1 MEIFDK
7 LTKINNCSLAL
18 GFFDGVH
25 SGHRK
30 VIQAAKTLCNNKTA
44 VITFKEHPFAQNFD
58 KYITTRDERA
68 KLISL
73 LGVDY
78 LFELDFTEEF
88 SQISAEEY
96 LKMLY
101 EFFHPPVIST
111 GFNHTFG
118 KNKAGN
124 PEFLKNYQDKYN
136 YKYVE
141 IPPQTMDGEVISSS
155 KIKEYLN
162 NGNILSANK
171 MLGYN
176 FSIKGT
182 VIHGN
187 HIGRTIG
194 FPTANIKYPDKI
206 IQIPYGAYSAAIND
220 MKAIVNFGKKPT
232 IGENL
237 EPVVEAHI
245 LNFDKNIY
253 NTDIEIKFIKKIRDE
268 KKFNSL
274 DELTAQINKDIKEC

>member
-25 SGHRK
+25 TGHKK
-30 VIQAAKTLCNNKTA
+30 VIQSAKRLYNNKTA
-44 VITFKEHPFAQNFD
+44 VITFKEHPFAKISD
-58 KYITTRDERA
+58 KYITTRDNRA

-73 LGVDY
+73 LEIDY

-101 EFFHPPVIST
+101 NFFQPSVIST

-118 KNKAGN
+118 KNKSGN
-124 PEFLKNYQDKYN
+124 SEFLKKYQKKYN

-141 IPPQTMDGEVISSS
+141 VPPQTMDGKVISSS

-162 NGNILSANK
+162 MGDIISANK

-176 FSIKGT
+176 FSIKGR

-206 IQIPYGAYSAAIND
+206 IQIPYGAYSAMING
-220 MKAIVNFGKKPT
+220 MKAVVNFGKKPT
-232 IGENL
+232 IGKNL
-237 EPVVEAHI
+237 QPVVEAHI

-253 NTDIEIKFIKKIRDE
+253 NTDIEIKFIKKIRNE

>member
-25 SGHRK
+25 TGHRK
-30 VIQAAKTLCNNKTA
+30 VIKSIQNINDRKTA
-44 VITFKEHPFAQNFD
+44 VITFKKRPFSSD
-58 KYITTRDERA
+58 KYLITREKRA
-68 KLISL
+68 KLISD
-73 LGVDY
+73 LGIDY
-78 LFELDFTEEF
+78 MFELDFTPELA
-88 SQISAEEY
+88 QTSAQDY

-101 EFFHPPVIST
+101 DNFHPQVIAT

-118 KNKAGN
+118 SNKSGT
-124 PEFLKNYQDKYN
+124 PELLTEYQSIYN
-136 YKYVE
+136 YKYIKV
-141 IPPQTMDGEVISSS
+141 PPQTMDGEIISSS
-155 KIKEYLN
+155 RIREFLSA
-162 NGNILSANK
+162 GNIISANK
-171 MLGYN
+171 MLGYE
-176 FSIKGT
+176 FSIKGR

-187 HIGRTIG
+187 HIGHTIG
-194 FPTANIKYPDKI
+194 FPTANIKYPDSI
-206 IQIPYGAYSAAIND
+206 VEIPFGAYSATING
-220 MKAIVNFGKKPT
+220 MKSVVNFGKKPT
-232 IGENL
+232 IGANL

-274 DELTAQINKDIKEC
+274 EELKEQINKDIKEC